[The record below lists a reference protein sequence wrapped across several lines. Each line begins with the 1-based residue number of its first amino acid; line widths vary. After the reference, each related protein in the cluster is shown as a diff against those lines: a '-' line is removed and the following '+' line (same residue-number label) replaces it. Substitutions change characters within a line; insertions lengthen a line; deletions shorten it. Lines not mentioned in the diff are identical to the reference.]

1 MKKNYKIADK
11 VIEVTSIYNG
21 VHEYCKDYLTD
32 EYKQILQDRYE
43 RAVQEIAEG
52 KVAPDDDN
60 SPYKD
65 QGMLETDWIEG
76 FKENKVWRDQ
86 VDEEWLHNMLEMAK

>member
-32 EYKQILQDRYE
+32 EK
-43 RAVQEIAEG
+43 AE
-52 KVAPDDDN
+52 V
-60 SPYKD
+60 
-65 QGMLETDWIEG
+65 G
-76 FKENKVWRDQ
+76 FRVC
-86 VDEEWLHNMLEMAK
+86 L